1 MLYSATQTTPA
12 FKCRKNKT
20 ISLYKAN
27 CAMVNIWIVEKIY
40 YKILIQRTF
49 KTLKSYP
56 QEDNKQNKGLII
68 ENTVL

>member
-1 MLYSATQTTPA
+1 
-12 FKCRKNKT
+12 
-20 ISLYKAN
+20 
-27 CAMVNIWIVEKIY
+27 MVNIWIVEKIY